1 MLTAREKTLIAAV
14 ATVIVIVYS
23 LAWIH
28 ENPFVTGSSLQNTT
42 LRPVVV
48 QVDGSAISSVLGN
61 WTDLGMV
68 HREYGGSHIEV
79 FITFESKAIKTVDGS
94 EVLIDGFLGVEV
106 LSKSGSVEVTDVT
119 VDMIAGKNV
128 WLGDLLPDGYMGVEY
143 FKAAEGPYVVQSSC
157 YNADA
162 NREACMEALL
172 QRHNWGGKL
181 VFYTWPD
188 FSVNG
193 DPPNYAGRA
202 TFRVM
207 VEYLVRKGAF
217 TAEKMK
223 TVIEIPVE
231 LGFSGMKPDR

>member
-1 MLTAREKTLIAAV
+1 MINPLISKPFYSLKLFQSHAHRAGEALIAAV

-68 HREYGGSHIEV
+68 HRKYGGSHIEV
-79 FITFESKAIKTVDGS
+79 FITFGSKAIKTVDGS
-94 EVLIDGFLGVEV
+94 EVLIDGLLGVEI

-143 FKAAEGPYVVQSSC
+143 FRAVEGPCVVQSSC

-162 NREACMEALL
+162 NREACMEASPEAQLGRKTRLPHLARL
-172 QRHNWGGKL
+172 QC
-181 VFYTWPD
+181 
-188 FSVNG
+188 
-193 DPPNYAGRA
+193 
-202 TFRVM
+202 
-207 VEYLVRKGAF
+207 
-217 TAEKMK
+217 
-223 TVIEIPVE
+223 
-231 LGFSGMKPDR
+231 

>member
-48 QVDGSAISSVLGN
+48 QADGSAISSVLGN

-79 FITFESKAIKTVDGS
+79 FITFESKAIKTVYGS
-94 EVLIDGFLGVEV
+94 EVLIDGLLGVEV
-106 LSKSGSVEVTDVT
+106 LSKSRSVEVTDVT
-119 VDMIAGKNV
+119 VDMITGKNV
-128 WLGDLLPDGYMGVEY
+128 WLGDLLPDDYTGFTY
-143 FKAAEGPYVVQSSC
+143 FKAAEPYVVQFSC

-193 DPPNYAGRA
+193 NPPDYAGRA

-217 TAEKMK
+217 TAKKMK
-223 TVIEIPVE
+223 TVIEIPAE
-231 LGFSGMKPDR
+231 LDSAE

>member
-1 MLTAREKTLIAAV
+1 
-14 ATVIVIVYS
+14 
-23 LAWIH
+23 
-28 ENPFVTGSSLQNTT
+28 
-42 LRPVVV
+42 
-48 QVDGSAISSVLGN
+48 
-61 WTDLGMV
+61 MV

-94 EVLIDGFLGVEV
+94 EVLIDGLLGVEV

-143 FKAAEGPYVVQSSC
+143 FRAAEGPCVVQSSC

-162 NREACMEALL
+162 NREAYMEALL

-188 FSVNG
+188 FSVDG
-193 DPPNYAGRA
+193 DPPNYTGRI

-223 TVIEIPVE
+223 TVIEIPGRAGIQRNETRSVATLCPPSSPAPSRRGTAPSE
-231 LGFSGMKPDR
+231 GTRRTSGLSACRCSSRGRP